1 MRRFPID
8 IVITNAEMEKV
19 SKWSQVLGMDSSAF
33 FSRAVGCY
41 VAFLDVHEKDRKNR
55 LVLVDGLKQDDG
67 LVKLSTAF
75 EVTECEWQLA
85 EKWMRKS
92 KMSFSNFLRSSVE
105 FYSRHLKRLEDMGL
119 LEVR

>member
-1 MRRFPID
+1 
-8 IVITNAEMEKV
+8 
-19 SKWSQVLGMDSSAF
+19 MDSSAF

-41 VAFLDVHEKDRKNR
+41 VAFLDAYRKDRKDK

-75 EVTECEWQLA
+75 EITEYEWQLT
-85 EKWMRKS
+85 EEWMRKS
-92 KMSFSNFLRSSVE
+92 KMSFTDFLRSSVE